1 MCDNDEEA
9 YSMKDDRILEV
20 NSATKRFGGL
30 IAVNDVTMHVRR
42 GEILGLIGPNGAGK
56 TTLFNGIAGASRLT
70 TGEVIFDGCNVT
82 RLAANRRCQMGI
94 GRTFQITKPFESMTV
109 LENVSVGALFGQSK
123 RAKELSRAEL
133 ERSEAEAEDVLKF
146 LGLAHKKDQLAGKL
160 NVPER
165 KRLEVCRALAGKPKL
180 LLLDEVIAGLNPSE
194 VGGMMECIQKI
205 NRSGVSILM
214 IEHVMKA
221 VTGICNRI
229 VVLCFGKKIAEGSPK
244 EVLSNPQV
252 VEAYLGKKG

>member
-1 MCDNDEEA
+1 M
-9 YSMKDDRILEV
+9 YSVETDKILEV
-20 NSATKRFGGL
+20 KSATKRFGGL
-30 IAVNDVTMHVRR
+30 VAVNDVTMHVNR

-70 TGEVIFDGCNVT
+70 AGEVIFEGRNISNLTANT
-82 RLAANRRCQMGI
+82 RCKMGI

-109 LENVSVGALFGQSK
+109 LENVSVGALFAQSGK
-123 RAKELSRAEL
+123 VKEFSRTEL
-133 ERSEAEAEDVLKF
+133 ERSEAEAEEVLKF
-146 LGLAHKKDQLAGKL
+146 LGLDHKKDLLAGKL

-194 VGGMMECIQKI
+194 VGGMMEHIQEI
-205 NRSGVSILM
+205 NRTGVSILM

-221 VTGICNRI
+221 VVGISDR
-229 VVLCFGKKIAEGSPK
+229 VAVLCFGKKIAEGTPQ
-244 EVLSNPQV
+244 EVLSDPQV
-252 VEAYLGKKG
+252 IEAYLGKKG

>member
-1 MCDNDEEA
+1 MEEN
-9 YSMKDDRILEV
+9 RILEV
-20 NSATKRFGGL
+20 KSATKRFGGL
-30 IAVNDVTMHVRR
+30 IAVNDVTMHVNR

-70 TGEVIFDGCNVT
+70 EGEVIFDGQDITNLTANV
-82 RLAANRRCQMGI
+82 RCKLGI
-94 GRTFQITKPFESMTV
+94 GRTFQITKPFEKMTV
-109 LENVSVGALFGQSK
+109 LENVSVGALFAQPGK
-123 RAKELSRAEL
+123 VKEFSRAEL
-133 ERSEAEAEDVLKF
+133 ERSEAEAEEVLKF
-146 LGLAHKKDQLAGKL
+146 LGLDHKKDLLAGKL

-194 VGGMMECIQKI
+194 VGGMMEHIKEI
-205 NRSGVSILM
+205 NRTGVSILM

-221 VTGICNRI
+221 I
-229 VVLCFGKKIAEGSPK
+229 VGVSDRVAVLCFGKKIAEGSPQ
-244 EVLSNPQV
+244 EVLSNPEV